1 MNSGSVG
8 FRKSFRISSGKGS
21 LKFAGTVNCPAY
33 CPGDRGSRT
42 LGGGEIWAIVLPA

>member
-1 MNSGSVG
+1 MISGSVE

-21 LKFAGTVNCPAY
+21 LKLLGTVNRPAY

-42 LGGGEIWAIVLPA
+42 LGGGEI